1 MEGARRQINLSLLR
15 DEDMIVL
22 DRLRGVGDAW
32 IVGGWVRDVLSGF
45 SLDQISDID
54 IATNLRPDEVKS
66 IFPRSIMV
74 GEKFGTVIV
83 RIDESENAEYECEVT
98 TLREDGGYS
107 DGRRPENVV
116 FGEEIEDDLDRRDF
130 TINAMAI
137 EVSGKMVGN
146 SEPVGELLDFHGGA
160 ADLEAGFLRAVGDA
174 EKRLGEDGLRV
185 LRAFRFIERGE
196 GGLRKLDLGL
206 SNAISSNLEMLEMVS
221 KERIWDELSRIL
233 AGRHSKEIVE
243 MMHTHGV
250 LDKILPQI
258 SVNLGVRHS
267 QDHMVNLALMCS
279 SETSDGSELSEKL
292 AEDLRLSRK
301 ESSIL
306 FLLHELRDLEL
317 DTSIKSVR
325 RFMATLPNL
334 SRKRVLDYLSGT
346 GVETKEFESCYQS
359 AVELRAG
366 NAPLIDGNL
375 LSRITGLE
383 PGRKL
388 GRLKDWLHRIQVE
401 EDIENREALIAMVDK
416 IGWEESEFEDWPV
429 LSWP

>member
-1 MEGARRQINLSLLR
+1 MEGARRQISLSLLR
-15 DEDMIVL
+15 EEDMIVL
-22 DRLRGVGDAW
+22 DRLRDIGDAW

-45 SLDQISDID
+45 SLDQITDID
-54 IATNLRPDEVKS
+54 VATNLRPDEVKS

-83 RIDESENAEYECEVT
+83 RIDESENADYECEVT

-116 FGEEIEDDLDRRDF
+116 FGEEIENDLERRDF

-137 EVSGKMVGN
+137 EISGKMVGN
-146 SEPVGELLDFHGGA
+146 REPVGELLDFHGGA
-160 ADLEAGFLRAVGDA
+160 VDLEAGLLRAVGNA

-185 LRAFRFIERGE
+185 IRAFRFLERGE
-196 GGLRKLDLGL
+196 GGLRKLDLDL
-206 SNAISSNLEMLEMVS
+206 SNAISSNLEMLERVS
-221 KERIWDELSRIL
+221 KERVWDELSRIL
-233 AGRHSKEIVE
+233 TGDHSKEIVE

-250 LDKILPQI
+250 LGKILPRI

-267 QDHMVNLALMCS
+267 RDHMVNLALMCS

-301 ESSIL
+301 EASTL
-306 FLLHELRDLEL
+306 CLLHELRDLEL
-317 DTSIKSVR
+317 DISIRSAR
-325 RFMATLPNL
+325 RFMATVPDM
-334 SRKRVLDYLSGT
+334 SRKRVMDYLSGA
-346 GVETKEFESCYQS
+346 GVETEEFQACYQS
-359 AVELRAG
+359 TGELRAG

-375 LSRITGLE
+375 LSSITGVE

-401 EDIENREALIAMVDK
+401 EDIENREALIAMVDE

>member
-1 MEGARRQINLSLLR
+1 MEGARRQISLSLLR
-15 DEDMIVL
+15 GEDMIVL
-22 DRLRGVGDAW
+22 DRLRDFGDAW

-116 FGEEIEDDLDRRDF
+116 FGEEIENDLDRRDF

-137 EVSGKMVGN
+137 EISGKMAGN

-160 ADLEAGFLRAVGDA
+160 VDLGVGLLRAVGDA

-185 LRAFRFIERGE
+185 IRAFRFLERGE
-196 GGLRKLDLGL
+196 GGLRKLDLDL
-206 SNAISSNLEMLEMVS
+206 SNAISSNLEMLEKVS
-221 KERIWDELSRIL
+221 KERVWVELSKIL
-233 AGRHSKEIVE
+233 TGHHSKEIVE
-243 MMHTHGV
+243 MMYSHGV
-250 LDKILPQI
+250 LDKILPGI
-258 SVNLGVRHS
+258 SVNLRVRHS
-267 QDHMVNLALMCS
+267 RDHMVNLALMCS
-279 SETSDGSELSEKL
+279 SETFGGSELSEKL
-292 AEDLRLSRK
+292 AEDLRLSKK
-301 ESSIL
+301 EASIL
-306 FLLHELRDLEL
+306 FLLHELRGLEL
-317 DTSIKSVR
+317 DISIKSVR

-334 SRKRVLDYLSGT
+334 SRKRIMDYLSGA
-346 GVETKEFESCYQS
+346 GVETEEFESCYQS
-359 AVELRAG
+359 AGELRAG

-383 PGRKL
+383 PGKKL

-401 EDIENREALIAMVDK
+401 EDIENRESLIAMVDE
-416 IGWEESEFEDWPV
+416 IGWEDSEFEDWPV

>member
-1 MEGARRQINLSLLR
+1 MEGTRRQISLGLLR
-15 DEDMIVL
+15 VEDMIVL
-22 DRLRGVGDAW
+22 DRLRDIGDAW

-416 IGWEESEFEDWPV
+416 IGWEESGFEDWPV
-429 LSWP
+429 LCWP

>member
-1 MEGARRQINLSLLR
+1 MEGARRQISLSLLR
-15 DEDMIVL
+15 EEDMIVL
-22 DRLRGVGDAW
+22 DRLRDIGDAW

-45 SLDQISDID
+45 SLDQITDID

-83 RIDESENAEYECEVT
+83 RIGESENAEYECEVT

-116 FGEEIEDDLDRRDF
+116 FGEEIENDLDRRDF

-137 EVSGKMVGN
+137 EISGKMVGN

-160 ADLEAGFLRAVGDA
+160 VDLEAGLLRAVGDA

-185 LRAFRFIERGE
+185 IRAFRFLERGG
-196 GGLRKLDLGL
+196 GGLRKLDLDL
-206 SNAISSNLEMLEMVS
+206 SNAISSNLEMLERVS
-221 KERIWDELSRIL
+221 KERVWDELRRIL
-233 AGRHSKEIVE
+233 TGHHSKEIVE
-243 MMHTHGV
+243 MMHAHGV
-250 LDKILPQI
+250 LGKILPRI
-258 SVNLGVRHS
+258 SVNLRVRHS
-267 QDHMVNLALMCS
+267 RDHMVNLALMCS

-301 ESSIL
+301 EASTL
-306 FLLHELRDLEL
+306 CLLHELRDLEL
-317 DTSIKSVR
+317 DISIKSVR

-334 SRKRVLDYLSGT
+334 SRKRILDYLSGA
-346 GVETKEFESCYQS
+346 GVETKEFEACYQS

-375 LSRITGLE
+375 LSRITGIE

-401 EDIENREALIAMVDK
+401 EDIENRDALIAMVDE
-416 IGWEESEFEDWPV
+416 IGWEDSEFEDWPV